1 MYLLSSFSVFGKFKK
16 EYIFMKISELLLN
29 MILNEMEGSISLPP
43 LPQKTCGN
51 RGGLEIEYLN
61 NQNIIILLF
70 IK

>member
-1 MYLLSSFSVFGKFKK
+1 
-16 EYIFMKISELLLN
+16 MKISELLLN

-43 LPQKTCGN
+43 LPPKTCGN

-61 NQNIIILLF
+61 NQNIILLF

>member
-43 LPQKTCGN
+43 LPPKKPVTIGGIRN
-51 RGGLEIEYLN
+51 RI
-61 NQNIIILLF
+61 F
-70 IK
+70 K